1 LQFLIMLCLAS
12 AILGGCLFDCGD
24 TINLEKT
31 SPEQKYVATVFERD
45 CGATTDYS
53 TIVVLRRF
61 KRSFDPESGR
71 IFIVKGR
78 VPVTLTW
85 TDPNRLLVKCPECA
99 PEGEM
104 NKPQDK
110 VFKRE
115 KEWNGVSISYA
126 R

>member
-1 LQFLIMLCLAS
+1 LQAPTMLCFAA
-12 AILGGCLFDCGD
+12 AILAGCLIDCGD

-31 SPEQKYVATVFERD
+31 SPAQKYVATVFERD

-61 KRSFDPESGR
+61 GSSFDPESGR
-71 IFIVKGR
+71 IFIMKGR

-85 TDPNRLLVKCPECA
+85 ADSSSLLITRPECG
-99 PEGEM
+99 PEDDR
-104 NKPQDK
+104 NVKDK

-115 KEWNGVSISYA
+115 RKWNGVSISYA